1 MVFNKTFPTFGSIV
15 RMVDIS
21 ISEFVKDVVV
31 LEISVQ
37 LYELLKS
44 RRVLAC

>member
-1 MVFNKTFPTFGSIV
+1 
-15 RMVDIS
+15 MVDIS
-21 ISEFVKDVVV
+21 ISEFDKDVVG
-31 LEISVQ
+31 LDIAMQ